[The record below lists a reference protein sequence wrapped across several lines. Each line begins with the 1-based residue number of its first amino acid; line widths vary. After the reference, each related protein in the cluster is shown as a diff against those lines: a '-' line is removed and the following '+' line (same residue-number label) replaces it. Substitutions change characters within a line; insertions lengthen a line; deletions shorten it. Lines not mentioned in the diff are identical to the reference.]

1 MMSSVLSSECQPHTA
16 KSQHTSLLTKLRMI
30 LATVHQRRSLR
41 EMEDH
46 LLRDIGISYA
56 EAQKEAQKPLWDVPD
71 TWRR

>member
-1 MMSSVLSSECQPHTA
+1 
-16 KSQHTSLLTKLRMI
+16 MI